1 MTKTILKEIDQEN
14 WRFTLYES
22 PDSKWYG
29 DFIYSPQSFVDLS
42 MLIELSDEEKKS
54 ALQNRDFLIELSE
67 KIRNNYKDYLNRS
80 LNHEDFEF
88 DWKIKR
94 KLIFD
99 LTIEFISDYRTIQK
113 TKLSSEPE
121 WKIDSTIREFT
132 KSQKSETEKLG
143 LNEKIEWLIEN
154 DRNPIINYAKELLAD
169 LITND
174 KMNSLISAMTNDK
187 FLDSIGLYSN
197 QTSVSKIISDY
208 VDKIGG
214 IKI

>member
-22 PDSKWYG
+22 PDSNWYG

-54 ALQNRDFLIELSE
+54 ASQNRDFLIELSE

-80 LNHEDFEF
+80 LNQEDFEF

-99 LTIEFISDYRTIQK
+99 LTTEFISGYRTLQK

-121 WKIDSTIREFT
+121 WKIDSIIREVT
-132 KSQKSETEKLG
+132 KTQNSETEKLE
-143 LNEKIEWLIEN
+143 LDEKIEWLIEN
-154 DRNPIINYAKELLAD
+154 DRNPFINYAKELLAD

-174 KMNSLISAMTNDK
+174 KMNSLILAMTNGK
-187 FLDSIGLYSN
+187 FLDSIGTYSN
-197 QTSVSKIISDY
+197 QTPVSEIISDY
-208 VDKIGG
+208 VDKISG

>member
-80 LNHEDFEF
+80 LNQEDFEF

-121 WKIDSTIREFT
+121 WKIDSIIREFT

>member
-1 MTKTILKEIDQEN
+1 MQRTLKK
-14 WRFTLYES
+14 F
-22 PDSKWYG
+22 
-29 DFIYSPQSFVDLS
+29 
-42 MLIELSDEEKKS
+42 
-54 ALQNRDFLIELSE
+54 
-67 KIRNNYKDYLNRS
+67 
-80 LNHEDFEF
+80 
-88 DWKIKR
+88 
-94 KLIFD
+94 
-99 LTIEFISDYRTIQK
+99 QK

-121 WKIDSTIREFT
+121 WKIDSIIREFT

>member
-1 MTKTILKEIDQEN
+1 MTKMILKKIDQEN

-29 DFIYSPQSFVDLS
+29 CFIYSPQSFVDLS

-67 KIRNNYKDYLNRS
+67 KIRNDYKDYLNRS
-80 LNHEDFEF
+80 LNQEDFEF

-99 LTIEFISDYRTIQK
+99 LTTEFISDYRNIQK

-121 WKIDSTIREFT
+121 WKIDSIIREII
-132 KSQKSETEKLG
+132 KSQNLEIEKLK
-143 LNEKIEWLIEN
+143 LDEKLDWLIEN
-154 DRNPIINYAKELLAD
+154 DRNPFIKYAKELLAD
-169 LITND
+169 IITND
-174 KMNSLISAMTNDK
+174 KMNGLISAMTNGK
-187 FLDSIGLYSN
+187 FLDSIGIYSN
-197 QTSVSKIISDY
+197 QTSLSELISNY
-208 VDKIGG
+208 VDKLSG